1 VTIVG
6 DVTRVLPGTVAGPAA
21 PARGASAE
29 ATRGPSFATVLEES
43 LALVSTLQHE
53 ADQAIRE
60 LATGSSASLHETML
74 ALDKADLSFRLMMQ
88 VRNKIV
94 EAYQEVLRMQV

>member
-1 VTIVG
+1 M
-6 DVTRVLPGTVAGPAA
+6 DVTRVLPGVVSGPGVPA
-21 PARGASAE
+21 PATPAVGA
-29 ATRGPSFATVLEES
+29 RGPSFGAVLAES
-43 LALVSTLQHE
+43 LAQVNSLQQE
-53 ADQAIRE
+53 ADQAIRD
-60 LATGSSASLHETML
+60 LAAGGPISLHETMI